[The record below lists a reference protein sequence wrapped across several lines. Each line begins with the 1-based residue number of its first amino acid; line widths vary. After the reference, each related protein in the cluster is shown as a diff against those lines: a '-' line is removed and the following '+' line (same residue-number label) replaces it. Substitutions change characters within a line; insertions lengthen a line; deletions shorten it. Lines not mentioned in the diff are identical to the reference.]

1 MSDKIDKRPGMNER
15 KTVEGWLIG
24 GTLMQESGIKIG
36 LDGDMWHA
44 MVGENIQEGLSGFG
58 KTPAEAIRELTYE
71 IELHGWNF

>member
-1 MSDKIDKRPGMNER
+1 
-15 KTVEGWLIG
+15 
-24 GTLMQESGIKIG
+24 MQESGIKIG